1 MTNLDDLGAV
11 MPVDVR
17 IKVLKKETRRMQ
29 KRYPDQPNLPNVF
42 QTTYGLQST
51 GQKVGSYT

>member
-1 MTNLDDLGAV
+1 